1 MHITTKATGYAVSTF
16 HPEII
21 LMETQIL
28 DFSMLAQTKTLA
40 NCVSQCQLCH
50 QMIQQKNLTLKYF
63 MKKFESEVATLRYK
77 NGLTLR
83 EARQEAREKVSPI
96 LPTLVAATT
105 LEIAGGT
112 SKFLGRLGQSE
123 TR

>member
-40 NCVSQCQLCH
+40 VSIERLPLLNDS
-50 QMIQQKNLTLKYF
+50 ILS
-63 MKKFESEVATLRYK
+63 FELPLYMGMSSGNVNVTSERF
-77 NGLTLR
+77 
-83 EARQEAREKVSPI
+83 E
-96 LPTLVAATT
+96 
-105 LEIAGGT
+105 
-112 SKFLGRLGQSE
+112 
-123 TR
+123 